1 MFLKKY
7 IKTILILFIFF
18 PFRLFAQDNL
28 INISGSIHS
37 GYNLYDNYSFAPYFD
52 KNTNEEF
59 SSVARIIIEGNNYD
73 KLSYE
78 IHAVQAY
85 NYSDV
90 KTGIAGRGL
99 SMLSTDLE
107 GDRINNSDESA
118 NYYIDRAN
126 VKFSKEDVDI
136 YFGRLAVSFG
146 KPHFWNLF
154 DYYGSSYLNQE
165 YKAGIDAIRLDKS
178 FSNFSGVNIVVN
190 KMKKYNNSGNYLEN
204 TLSQSYQRTGLER
217 DVGFLLRGYT
227 TINETDYALLYKT
240 EPEGHRIGIEIDDEI
255 GSFNIYDEITYLWDT
270 DKITMPGSY
279 KGNLLKNYF
288 MNVLGLHYRFDNS
301 LQITAEYLFNG
312 LGDSNNLDAANIR
325 YKNGLSSSLNKHII
339 GISLNYEFNPLLIG
353 NYDSKI
359 VWEDSSNQHNLS
371 LTKSISDNIDFI
383 VGSQINIGD
392 RPNGSNWQNPNLQS
406 EFGRLTN
413 NYYLKFNCYF

>member
-1 MFLKKY
+1 M
-7 IKTILILFIFF
+7 
-18 PFRLFAQDNL
+18 
-28 INISGSIHS
+28 
-37 GYNLYDNYSFAPYFD
+37 
-52 KNTNEEF
+52 
-59 SSVARIIIEGNNYD
+59 
-73 KLSYE
+73 
-78 IHAVQAY
+78 
-85 NYSDV
+85 
-90 KTGIAGRGL
+90 
-99 SMLSTDLE
+99 
-107 GDRINNSDESA
+107 
-118 NYYIDRAN
+118 
-126 VKFSKEDVDI
+126 
-136 YFGRLAVSFG
+136 
-146 KPHFWNLF
+146 
-154 DYYGSSYLNQE
+154 
-165 YKAGIDAIRLDKS
+165 
-178 FSNFSGVNIVVN
+178 
-190 KMKKYNNSGNYLEN
+190 
-204 TLSQSYQRTGLER
+204 ER

-359 VWEDSSNQHNLS
+359 AWEDSSNQHNLS

-406 EFGRLTN
+406 EFGRYTN
-413 NYYLKFNCYF
+413 TYYLKFNCYF